1 MPSARFQ
8 GREFNRFRDEENIG
22 LLKAKHPYFWG
33 KTSELCLAEVRTFCF
48 SDRKTAKKQ
57 AKQGRNSKRSNFAIF
72 RDKKRRGGFR
82 APSRTNNSTP

>member
-33 KTSELCLAEVRTFCF
+33 KTSELCLKEVRCF
-48 SDRKTAKKQ
+48 DIPENLSYYPSPQKSFLRISYIPTPVMETAFI
-57 AKQGRNSKRSNFAIF
+57 SWHF
-72 RDKKRRGGFR
+72 RV
-82 APSRTNNSTP
+82 